1 MDRTG
6 EKPSGNGRRPER
18 SAHCCRWG
26 DIRTQPRGPGRAI
39 ARVGNQARRGDVE
52 LFGRTVKHRLG
63 RADLCLTNSRRRLY
77 VHGHRGLEI
86 DKVVVGIGVDSGS
99 VGRSRVASD
108 WIGRRDRL
116 RLDRRRPAE
125 SCIVENPKDIRPA
138 VLSQRI
144 ARASWLSRHI
154 VGRRARVTN
163 VVMGVAEE
171 LIGFRIGAIIAVS
184 AGMIVLLVFAAVGT
198 ALILWARERSG
209 SDLDLRRRA
218 WTPTDR
224 GADARIS
231 AASGETPQRA
241 ALLLASPRGLCLTR
255 T

>member
-1 MDRTG
+1 MNC
-6 EKPSGNGRRPER
+6 SAVR
-18 SAHCCRWG
+18 SSIVLAAPTSAWR
-26 DIRTQPRGPGRAI
+26 I
-39 ARVGNQARRGDVE
+39 AVAASTSMVSAG
-52 LFGRTVKHRLG
+52 LG
-63 RADLCLTNSRRRLY
+63 S
-77 VHGHRGLEI
+77 I
-86 DKVVVGIGVDSGS
+86 KVVVGIGVDSGS

-125 SCIVENPKDIRPA
+125 SCIVENRKIFGRPFYHKESPA
-138 VLSQRI
+138 LLGSRGTLSP
-144 ARASWLSRHI
+144 AAP
-154 VGRRARVTN
+154 GVTN
-163 VVMGVAEE
+163 VIMGVAEE

-198 ALILWARERSG
+198 ALWARERSG

-218 WTPTDR
+218 RTPTDR

-231 AASGETPQRA
+231 AAPDETPQRA
-241 ALLLASPRGLCLTR
+241 ALLLTSPRGLYLTR